1 MPNYPFQPAILD
13 ALPEELAELFR
24 ALELKLLEEICGK

>member
-1 MPNYPFQPAILD
+1 MRKAKYPFKPELLD

-24 ALELKLLEEICGK
+24 ALDRKSVV